1 VPGVADPALDLELQD
16 AYRVRLPNF
25 EGPLDLLCFLIKKEE
40 LDIYDIPIALI
51 TRQYLEYINLMREL
65 DLEVAGEFILM
76 AATLIQIK
84 VRMLLPRAPEEG
96 EEEEDPRADLVRQLL
111 EYRRYKEVAESLVT
125 MEDRQSRIFHRSYFE
140 WQKPFRSREIVLKDM
155 TLFDLLSAFK
165 DVLDNAPKTSYH
177 EVQPIGAT
185 IEEQAELI
193 LKSLENRDHVL
204 FRDLMTAVKER
215 IIMVVTFIAILEL
228 IKSKRIVVR
237 QADVFGEIWISMRS
251 TDAAGSPP
259 PAVDPPADAG

>member
-1 VPGVADPALDLELQD
+1 LEFESQD

-84 VRMLLPRAPEEG
+84 VRMLLPRSPEEG

-125 MEDRQSRIFHRSYFE
+125 IEDRQSRIFHRSYFE
-140 WQKPFRSREIVLKDM
+140 WQKPFRTKEIVLKDM
-155 TLFDLLSAFK
+155 TLFDLLAAFK
-165 DVLDNAPKTSYH
+165 DVLDNIPKVSYH
-177 EVQPIGAT
+177 EVQPIGVT
-185 IEEQAELI
+185 IEEQAALI
-193 LKSLENRDHVL
+193 LKSLEDRDIVL
-204 FRDLMTAVKER
+204 FRDLMNSVRER
-215 IIMVVTFIAILEL
+215 IVVVVTFIAILEL
-228 IKSKRIVVR
+228 IKSKRITVR
-237 QADVFGEIWISMRS
+237 QADVFGEIWISKRS
-251 TDAAGSPP
+251 GNAPPSPQPAAEPVPDG
-259 PAVDPPADAG
+259 AG

>member
-1 VPGVADPALDLELQD
+1 LEIEPQD

-51 TRQYLEYINLMREL
+51 TRQYLEYISIMREL

-96 EEEEDPRADLVRQLL
+96 EEEDDPRADLVRQLL

-125 MEDRQSRIFHRSYFE
+125 LEDRQSRIFHRSYFE
-140 WQKPFRSREIVLKDM
+140 WQKPFRTKEVVLKDM
-155 TLFDLLSAFK
+155 TLFDLLAAFK
-165 DVLDNAPKTSYH
+165 DVLDNMPKVSYH
-177 EVQPIGAT
+177 QVEPIGVT
-185 IEEQAELI
+185 IEEQAGLI
-193 LKSLENRDHVL
+193 LKSIENRDHVL
-204 FRDLMTAVKER
+204 FRDLMVSVKER
-215 IIMVVTFIAILEL
+215 IVMVVTFIAILEL
-228 IKSKRIVVR
+228 IKSKRILVH
-237 QADVFGEIWISMRS
+237 QIAAFGEIWISKRS
-251 TDAAGSPP
+251 GDV
-259 PAVDPPADAG
+259 PAPSAQVVASAPDEIG

>member
-1 VPGVADPALDLELQD
+1 LEFESQD

-84 VRMLLPRAPEEG
+84 VKMLLPRQPEEG

-111 EYRRYKEVAESLVT
+111 EYRRYKEVAESLVSI
-125 MEDRQSRIFHRSYFE
+125 EDRQSRIFHRSYFE
-140 WQKPFRSREIVLKDM
+140 WQKPFRTKEVVLKDM
-155 TLFDLLSAFK
+155 TMFDLLAAFK
-165 DVLDNAPKTSYH
+165 DVLDNAPKASYH
-177 EVQPIGAT
+177 EVQPIGTT
-185 IEEQAELI
+185 IEEQADRI
-193 LKSLENRDHVL
+193 LKSLEGRDHVL
-204 FRDLMTAVKER
+204 FRDLVTAVPER
-215 IIMVVTFIAILEL
+215 MVMVVTFIAILEL
-228 IKSKRIVVR
+228 IKRKRIMVR
-237 QADVFGEIWISMRS
+237 QADIFGEIWISPRS
-251 TDAAGSPP
+251 GEAPGAAVPEAAETTEAAGTGPDAAG
-259 PAVDPPADAG
+259 

>member
-1 VPGVADPALDLELQD
+1 MEIESQD

-51 TRQYLEYINLMREL
+51 TRQYLDYINLMREL

-84 VRMLLPRAPEEG
+84 VKMLLPRAPEEE

-125 MEDRQSRIFHRSYFE
+125 IDERQSRIFHRSYFE
-140 WQKPFRSREIVLKDM
+140 WQKPFRTKEVVLKDM
-155 TLFDLLSAFK
+155 TMFDLLAAFK
-165 DVLDNAPKTSYH
+165 DVLDNAPKLSYH
-177 EVQPIGAT
+177 EIAPIGTT
-185 IEEQAELI
+185 IEEQADRI
-193 LKSLENRDHVL
+193 LKSLGGRDHIL
-204 FRDLMTAVKER
+204 FRDLMASVGER
-215 IIMVVTFIAILEL
+215 IVMVVTFIAILEL
-228 IKSKRIVVR
+228 IKRKRILVR
-237 QADVFGEIWISMRS
+237 QADIFGEIWITERS
-251 TDAAGSPP
+251 GDAAGSPMSA
-259 PAVDPPADAG
+259 AVESAPDEAV